1 MSVTQSEHP
10 ENQPDTTTRPRVDSS
25 GGTTGAEHQIT
36 FDGSNQACEIAKEL
50 AKLLHCSPDDF
61 GYGNE
66 EGKPIEILME
76 ETIIECALAVAHLK
90 LGLLLPPRPAEEVS
104 VPPESVQPEE
114 ETIIL
119 PDRETTVVLR
129 PADYTL
135 EVRRGDVRGAIHID
149 ASQPRSLF
157 SVGIQVDNVATQLD
171 SYTEPRPAFDALM
184 AQLARAAD
192 VKDANRSRETA
203 EAEERAVIAKRR
215 EEAWYLLERFG
226 SSLKG
231 G

>member
-1 MSVTQSEHP
+1 MSAPQSQHP
-10 ENQPDTTTRPRVDSS
+10 EHQPGTTTRPRVDSS
-25 GGTTGAEHQIT
+25 GGTMGAEHRIS
-36 FDGSNQACEIAKEL
+36 FDGSNQAREVAKEL
-50 AKLLHCSPDDF
+50 AKLLCCSPEDF
-61 GYGNE
+61 GYGNQ

-90 LGLLLPPRPAEEVS
+90 LGLLLPPRPAEDV
-104 VPPESVQPEE
+104 SVQPEE
-114 ETIIL
+114 ETIVL
-119 PDRETTVVLR
+119 PDGETTVVLR
-129 PADYTL
+129 PADHTF
-135 EVRRGDVRGAIHID
+135 EVRRGDVRGSIYID

-171 SYTEPRPAFDALM
+171 SYAEPRPAFDALVARM
-184 AQLARAAD
+184 ARAAG
-192 VKDANRSRETA
+192 VRDAKRSRETV

-215 EEAWYLLERFG
+215 EEAWELLERFG